1 MRILLIEDD
10 AMIGRSLVRGL
21 ENQGMTVDWVRT
33 GADGH
38 AALTSDKDE
47 HALVLLDLGLPEMTG
62 LDFVS
67 LLRKEQCAIPVILVT
82 ASAIG
87 VDRSLARQLGVSTI
101 LSKPFDFL
109 DFKKAF
115 QPHVEESV
123 GQRQIAPA
131 SVQTSTNN

>member
-1 MRILLIEDD
+1 MSRILLLDD
-10 AMIGRSLVRGL
+10 EQAVVRAMALCVQTL
-21 ENQGMTVDWVRT
+21 
-33 GADGH
+33 GH
-38 AALTSDKDE
+38 EPVECFRPSEALSRLQAE
-47 HALVLLDLGLPEMTG
+47 HFDLLITDYRMPEMTG